1 MRKRDASAREAD
13 ESQFAT
19 GETEYGTSEEAHGRK
34 RVRENPK
41 PSRGSWCE
49 LPQAWRNQGGVRSMN
64 KRKVSQNI
72 LLVTGSQFDPV
83 IVVVSVASTLYSD
96 TGT

>member
-1 MRKRDASAREAD
+1 
-13 ESQFAT
+13 
-19 GETEYGTSEEAHGRK
+19 
-34 RVRENPK
+34 
-41 PSRGSWCE
+41 
-49 LPQAWRNQGGVRSMN
+49 MN